1 MNRGVLRVL
10 LGGVLVTAVMSVSA
24 QNAGEW
30 TVRAGYWNVA
40 PKSDNSDVVNVD
52 AGQSLG
58 FNLTYMLTDRWGV
71 ELLASLP
78 FTHDINLN
86 AGGDV
91 GETKH
96 LPPTLSAQYHFPL
109 GQNSSVY
116 GGLGLNYTL
125 FFEERTR
132 NALAGTNLELDN
144 SLGLAA
150 QAGLDYRFNENYLLN
165 VDVRWADIDTDASL
179 DGADL
184 GTVEIDPVVIGV
196 NLGFRF

>member
-1 MNRGVLRVL
+1 MNRSVGRWLVTGVLA
-10 LGGVLVTAVMSVSA
+10 TASLSVSA
-24 QNAGEW
+24 QDAGDW
-30 TVRAGYWNVA
+30 VVRAGYWNVA

-52 AGQSLG
+52 AGASLG
-58 FNLTYMLTDRWGV
+58 FNFTYMLTDRWAV

-96 LPPTLSAQYHFPL
+96 LPPTLSAQYHFPM
-109 GQNSSVY
+109 GQQSSVY
-116 GGLGLNYTL
+116 AGLGLNYTL
-125 FFEERTR
+125 FFEEETR

-150 QAGLDYRFNENYLLN
+150 QVGWDYRFNEQYLLN

-184 GTVEIDPVVIGV
+184 GTVEIDPLVIGV